1 MKSRINRIYNSS
13 FPGSVLWDLSSKN
26 VQQLINS
33 WSVATRFMWDLPWDS
48 HRYFVEELGGT
59 HAKNMLFSRYVT
71 FVQSLV
77 RSDKFIV
84 QFLFQLCKKNVM
96 SVTGQNIRHILTETG
111 SEDILKLKAS
121 DIKRKFKFCEIK
133 NEDKWKV
140 DLIKEL
146 TNVKQG
152 SAFIDDNEEE
162 NFLSRTEIEDIIN
175 YVSTC

>member
-1 MKSRINRIYNSS
+1 
-13 FPGSVLWDLSSKN
+13 
-26 VQQLINS
+26 
-33 WSVATRFMWDLPWDS
+33 
-48 HRYFVEELGGT
+48 
-59 HAKNMLFSRYVT
+59 
-71 FVQSLV
+71 
-77 RSDKFIV
+77 
-84 QFLFQLCKKNVM
+84 M

-111 SEDILKLKAS
+111 SEDIIKLKTS
-121 DIKRKFKFCEIK
+121 DIKRNFKFCEIK

>member
-1 MKSRINRIYNSS
+1 MSN
-13 FPGSVLWDLSSKN
+13 KN
-26 VQQLINS
+26 VQKVINS
-33 WSVATRFMWDLPWDS
+33 WSVATRFMWDIPWDS

-71 FVQSLV
+71 FVQSLA
-77 RSDKFIV
+77 RSDKFFV

-96 SVTGQNIRHILTETG
+96 TVTGQNIRHILTETG

-121 DIKRKFKFCEIK
+121 DIKRKFKICEFE

-140 DLIKEL
+140 DVINEW

-152 SAFIDDNEEE
+152 FAFIEDNDDE
-162 NFLSRTEIEDIIN
+162 NFLSRTEIEEFID